1 MKIIS
6 FLIFA
11 ISWVSVN
18 AQTLNPILTAFP
30 SLRIPASS
38 RGLAMGDCGIAS
50 SSENQQ
56 LYYNAAKT
64 AFTSNFHQ
72 ASVSYL
78 PWASSISED
87 SKFINANY
95 LGNLSNTSALGLAIS
110 YLNLGTLPVRDDN
123 GATLA
128 TYTAR
133 EYSMSASYAVQLA
146 GNHSLGM
153 ALRFIGSQPV
163 QAIPVNG
170 FAPDGKNIFSVAAD
184 ISYYG
189 FRTIGSTGSKIEWG
203 SVITNLGPKVGL
215 NGFPQKTFLPTN
227 FGIGFAYTQISDGSA
242 DQFTVAMDLNKL
254 LVPTPGGKHPD
265 ASVLQSLFSSFTD
278 APASEELAEVRVSTG
293 LEYGFADQFFLRGG
307 ISLEN
312 RLKGNRKFFGLGAG
326 YKGVLMDQSWGIDF
340 HYLVPVGNL
349 ASISPFQQSFGFTL
363 KFGIGNFD

>member
-1 MKIIS
+1 MKRLS
-6 FLIFA
+6 FVVMLLLCTMLH
-11 ISWVSVN
+11 

-30 SLRIPASS
+30 HLRIPASS

-50 SSENQQ
+50 AVENQQ

-78 PWASSISED
+78 PWASAISEG
-87 SKFINANY
+87 SHFLNANY
-95 LGNLSNTSALGLAIS
+95 VGNLSNTSALGFAIS

-128 TYTAR
+128 TYSAR
-133 EYSMSASYAVQLA
+133 EYSMDASYAVQLA
-146 GNHSLGM
+146 GNHSLGL

-163 QAIPVNG
+163 PAIPVGG
-170 FAPDGKNIFSVAAD
+170 FVPEGKNIFSVSAD
-184 ISYYG
+184 LSYYG
-189 FRTIGSTGSKIEWG
+189 FHSINSSGSKIQWG
-203 SVITNLGPKVGL
+203 AVISNLGPKIGL
-215 NGFPQKTFLPTN
+215 IGFTQKTNLPTN
-227 FGIGFAYTQISDGSA
+227 LGIGVAYIKISDGSA
-242 DQFTVAMDLNKL
+242 DQFTLAMDLNKL

-278 APASEELAEVRVSTG
+278 APASEELAEIRVSTG

-307 ISLEN
+307 VSLEN
-312 RLKGNRKFFGLGAG
+312 RLKGNRKFLGLGVG

-349 ASISPFQQSFGFTL
+349 AAISPFQQSFGFSL